1 MMTLVP
7 VSNRLSPALLRRAT
21 TACLLAV
28 AVTARAQEPAP
39 SPSPAPAAETR
50 AERWRRLR
58 EAKKET
64 LVPYRPGLIEREI
77 LEFEKAEKP
86 SIATLN
92 FHGIYPRVAGVSS
105 GSRIAPTLR
114 FWQPDIGGSSVS
126 VHASAAYSLRGYE
139 LYDFQAGRLPHTG
152 RALPPR
158 STKGDDVYELGG
170 LAKSG
175 LDRLIL
181 YSSLRYRHNPQDAFY
196 GLGSD
201 SRLEDRTSFLQQDAT
216 YELVGGWQFGRRL
229 VATGRFGY
237 RQVFVGPGESEE
249 HPTIG
254 ALFDDQAV
262 PGLARQPDFW
272 KSSALLL
279 FDGRDRPFNPHRGG
293 MVGLEATRFD
303 DRGGSEFQFTRLAVD
318 ARGYVSLGSPQRV
331 LAVRAL
337 VSRDRADEGSRV
349 PFYLME
355 ELSDSHKLRGYQ
367 TFRYRGERTIAL
379 SAEYRWEA
387 APALE
392 LAVFADAGRAFRPE
406 ESWALTDLRGSVG
419 FGLRIKT
426 HDAVVGRLEVARGVE
441 STRLYVR
448 FGPSF

>member
-1 MMTLVP
+1 MPKSPRRPLV
-7 VSNRLSPALLRRAT
+7 RRAT
-21 TACLLAV
+21 TACLLLLAG
-28 AVTARAQEPAP
+28 AARAQEPTPA
-39 SPSPAPAAETR
+39 PSPAPATR
-50 AERWRRLR
+50 AEQWRRLR

-64 LVPYRPGLIEREI
+64 LVPYRPTFLEHQI
-77 LEFEKAEKP
+77 LEFEKAERP
-86 SIATLN
+86 SIASRN
-92 FHGIYPRVAGVSS
+92 FLGVYPRVAGVSS
-105 GSRIAPTLR
+105 GSRIAPSLR
-114 FWQPDIGGSSVS
+114 FWQPDIGGSSLS

-139 LYDFQAGRLPHTG
+139 LYDFQAGRLPHQG

-170 LAKSG
+170 LAKSS

-181 YSSLRYRHNPQDAFY
+181 YSSLRYRHNPQDPFY

-201 SRLEDRTSFLQQDAT
+201 SRLEDRTAFLQQDAT

-237 RQVFVGPGESEE
+237 RQVFVGPADTDE

-254 ALFDDQAV
+254 ARFDDVSA

-279 FDGRDRPFNPHRGG
+279 FDGRDRPFNAHRGG
-293 MVGLEATRFD
+293 MVGLEATRYD
-303 DRGGSEFQFTRLAVD
+303 DRGGREFQFTRLAVD
-318 ARGYVSLGSPQRV
+318 ARGYLSLGSPQRV
-331 LAVRAL
+331 LALRAL
-337 VSRDRADEGSRV
+337 VSRDRADDGSRV

-355 ELSDSHKLRGYQ
+355 ELSDSHRLRGYL
-367 TFRYRGERTIAL
+367 TFRYRGERTVAL

-392 LAVFADAGRAFRPE
+392 LALFADAGRAFRPE
-406 ESWALTDLRGSVG
+406 ESWALTDLRGAVG
-419 FGLRIKT
+419 FGIRFKT

-441 STRLYVR
+441 STRVYVR

>member
-1 MMTLVP
+1 MMRRSP
-7 VSNRLSPALLRRAT
+7 VSPSLRRPLLRCAT
-21 TACLLAV
+21 TAWLLAL
-28 AVTARAQEPAP
+28 ATAAGAQEPVPAP
-39 SPSPAPAAETR
+39 SPSPAPETR
-50 AERWRRLR
+50 AEYWRRLR
-58 EAKKET
+58 EAKKQA
-64 LVPYRPGLIEREI
+64 LAPYRPTFLERRI
-77 LEFEKAEKP
+77 LEFEKAERP
-86 SIATLN
+86 AISSRN

-105 GSRIAPTLR
+105 GSRIAPGLR

-139 LYDFQAGRLPHTG
+139 LYDFQAGRLPHSG

-175 LDRLIL
+175 LDRLIA
-181 YSSLRYRHNPQDAFY
+181 YTSLRYRHNPQDAFY
-196 GLGSD
+196 GLGST

-237 RQVFVGPGESEE
+237 RQVFVGAGESEE
-249 HPTIG
+249 FPTIG
-254 ALFDDQAV
+254 TLFDDTSA

-272 KSSALLL
+272 KTSGLLL

-293 MVGLEATRFD
+293 MVGLEATRYD
-303 DRGGSEFQFTRLAVD
+303 DRKSSEFAFTRLALD

-331 LAVRAL
+331 LALRAL
-337 VSRDRADEGSRV
+337 VSRDRPDDGARV

-355 ELSDSHKLRGYQ
+355 ELSDSHKLRGYS
-367 TFRYRGERTIAL
+367 TFRYRGERTVAL

-392 LAVFADAGRAFRPE
+392 LALFADAGRAFRPQ
-406 ESWALTDLRGSVG
+406 ESWSLSDLRGSVG

-426 HDAVVGRLEVARGVE
+426 QDAVVGRIEVARGVE
-441 STRLYVR
+441 TTRVYVR

>member
-1 MMTLVP
+1 M
-7 VSNRLSPALLRRAT
+7 PAILRRPLLRCIAT
-21 TACLLAV
+21 AWLLSLA
-28 AVTARAQEPAP
+28 AAGRAQDPAPTPSP
-39 SPSPAPAAETR
+39 SPSPAPQTR
-50 AERWRRLR
+50 AEHWRRLR
-58 EAKKET
+58 EAKKQA
-64 LVPYRPGLIEREI
+64 LAPYRPTLLERQI
-77 LEFEKAEKP
+77 LAFEKAERP
-86 SIATLN
+86 AISDRN

-105 GSRIAPTLR
+105 GSKIAPSLR
-114 FWQPDIGGSSVS
+114 FWKPDIGGSSVS

-139 LYDFQAGRLPHTG
+139 LYDLQAGRLPHAGT
-152 RALPPR
+152 ALPPR

-181 YSSLRYRHNPQDAFY
+181 YTSLRYRHNPQDPFY
-196 GLGSD
+196 GLGSE

-237 RQVFVGPGESEE
+237 RQVFVDAGKSED
-249 HPTIG
+249 HPPIG
-254 ALFDDQAV
+254 TRFDDASA

-272 KSSALLL
+272 RSSALLL

-293 MVGLEATRFD
+293 LVAFELTRYD
-303 DRGGSEFQFTRLAVD
+303 DRGSDEFAFTRTALD

-337 VSRDRADEGSRV
+337 VSRDRADDGSRV

-355 ELSDSHKLRGYQ
+355 ELSDSHRLRGYP
-367 TFRYRGERTIAL
+367 TFRYRGERTVAV

-392 LAVFADAGRAFRPE
+392 LALFADAGRAFRPE
-406 ESWALTDLRGSVG
+406 ESWSLSDLRGSVG

-441 STRLYVR
+441 TTRVYVR

>member
-1 MMTLVP
+1 ML
-7 VSNRLSPALLRRAT
+7 ALAPGQ
-21 TACLLAV
+21 
-28 AVTARAQEPAP
+28 ARAQDPAP
-39 SPSPAPAAETR
+39 SPSPSPAPETR
-50 AERWRRLR
+50 AEHWRRLR
-58 EAKKET
+58 EEKKAA
-64 LVPYRPGLIEREI
+64 LVPYRPGFLERQI
-77 LEFEKAEKP
+77 LEFEKAERP
-86 SIATLN
+86 SIATRN

-105 GSRIAPTLR
+105 GSRLAPSLR

-139 LYDFQAGRLPHTG
+139 LYDLQAGRLPHAG
-152 RALPPR
+152 QALPPR

-181 YSSLRYRHNPQDAFY
+181 YSSLRYRHNPQDAFF

-201 SRLEDRTSFLQQDAT
+201 SKLEDRTSFLQQDAT
-216 YELVGGWQFGRRL
+216 YEVVGGWQFGRRL

-237 RQVFVGPGESEE
+237 RQVFVGAGESKEF
-249 HPTIG
+249 PTTG
-254 ALFDDQAV
+254 AVFDDAAA

-272 KSSALLL
+272 KSSAFLL

-293 MVGLEATRFD
+293 MVGLEVTRYD
-303 DRGGSEFQFTRLAVD
+303 DRDSTEFAFTRTALD
-318 ARGYVSLGSPQRV
+318 ARGYLSLGSPQRV
-331 LAVRAL
+331 VAVRAL
-337 VSRDRADEGSRV
+337 VSRDRADDGARV

-355 ELSDSHKLRGYQ
+355 ELSDSHRLRGYQ
-367 TFRYRGERTIAL
+367 TFRYRGERTVAL

-406 ESWALTDLRGSVG
+406 ESWSLSDLRGAVG
-419 FGLRIKT
+419 FGIRIKT
-426 HDAVVGRLEVARGVE
+426 HDAVIGRLEFARGAE
-441 STRLYVR
+441 SSRLYVR